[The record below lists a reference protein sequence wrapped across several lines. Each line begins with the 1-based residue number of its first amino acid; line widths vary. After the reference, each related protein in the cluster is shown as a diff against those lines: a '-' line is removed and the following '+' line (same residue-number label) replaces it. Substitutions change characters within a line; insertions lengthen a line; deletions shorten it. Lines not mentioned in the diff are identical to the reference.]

1 MLDTQAI
8 PNRADRLFGRRRLVW
23 AAGAVV
29 LILGA
34 AATAWWLEREPPLR
48 YVTAPVTRGD
58 VQRTVTMTGTLNP
71 IVTAQ
76 VESYVS
82 GNIKT
87 WTCDYNTI
95 VKVGQICATIDP
107 LPFQVVV
114 DQDTASF
121 HSAEAALAKD
131 RVAVANQA
139 KIYAF
144 DQKLIG
150 EGIVS
155 QEQIN
160 TDKATLDQD
169 RAQVNLDI
177 ANVAQQRALLHG
189 AQVNLAYTK
198 IPSPVNGMVI
208 TRYIDVGQT
217 VVSSLSAAPL
227 FLIGKDMHSMEVDTN
242 VSEADVGGVKP
253 GESSFFTVQAYPTR
267 TFWGKVRQVRE
278 GPITVQNVVTY
289 DVVVDVKNDDFAL
302 FPGMTADAHIITAE
316 RKNVLRVP
324 LPAIRFNPEGIA
336 RERSRKGAFRRSGA
350 GPPSGD
356 TAGRSAGGSAGES
369 GGESESESSET
380 VSGSVFEHA
389 QLGGGPDGQGAALPG
404 ADRGRGPFAG
414 HASRAGAS
422 RARIWVM
429 RNGKLVAV
437 RVRTGLDDGTLIE
450 VSGEDLHEGDTV
462 VVNAVRPNEARTEIR
477 SGQQGLPGQN
487 NGPGGNGF
495 RGGGFRF

>member
-1 MLDTQAI
+1 MDNPVPSVGAESSH
-8 PNRADRLFGRRRLVW
+8 RRHRSLW
-23 AAGAVV
+23 AGGAV
-29 LILGA
+29 LIVACGLFA
-34 AATAWWLEREPPLR
+34 YWWLHRDPPLR
-48 YVTAPVTRGD
+48 YITARVTRGD
-58 VQRTVTMTGTLNP
+58 IQRTVSMTGTLNP

-82 GNIKT
+82 GNIKS

-107 LPFQVVV
+107 QPFQVVV
-114 DQDTASF
+114 DEDTASL
-121 HSAEAALAKD
+121 HSAEAGLAKD
-131 RVAVANQA
+131 RVAVANQT
-139 KIYAF
+139 KIYAY

-169 RAQVNLDI
+169 RAQVNLDT
-177 ANVAQQRALLHG
+177 ANVAQQKALLHG
-189 AQVNLAYTK
+189 AEVNLGYTK

-208 TRYIDVGQT
+208 TRYIDIGQT

-253 GESSFFTVQAYPTR
+253 GKRSFFTVQAYPTR

-289 DVVVDVKNDDFAL
+289 DVVVDVNNDDLAL

-316 RKNVLRVP
+316 SKDVLRVP
-324 LPAIRFNPEGIA
+324 LPAIRFNPQGIA
-336 RERSRKGAFRRSGA
+336 RNGGGRAFERAQRQGAPGA
-350 GPPSGD
+350 ASAAPGS
-356 TAGRSAGGSAGES
+356 TAGG
-369 GGESESESSET
+369 
-380 VSGSVFEHA
+380 
-389 QLGGGPDGQGAALPG
+389 
-404 ADRGRGPFAG
+404 RGRFAG
-414 HASRAGAS
+414 RAGAGDAP
-422 RARIWVM
+422 RARLWVM
-429 RNGKLVAV
+429 RAGKLVPV

-450 VSGEDLHEGDTV
+450 VSGPDLHEGDVV
-462 VVNAVRPNEARTEIR
+462 VVNAVRPNEPQVQVRA
-477 SGQQGLPGQN
+477 GQG

-495 RGGGFRF
+495 RGGGGFRF